1 MSFFHEEKN
10 VKEYI
15 SMCEG
20 YDGEEL
26 INILRNNLA
35 EGSTI
40 LELGMGP
47 GKDLDI
53 LQKYYKMTGSDYS

>member
-1 MSFFHEEKN
+1 MA
-10 VKEYI
+10 
-15 SMCEG
+15 EG

-26 INILRNNLA
+26 IKILKEYLP
-35 EGSTI
+35 EKSTL

-53 LQKYYKMTGSDYS
+53 LKKNVYGYWF